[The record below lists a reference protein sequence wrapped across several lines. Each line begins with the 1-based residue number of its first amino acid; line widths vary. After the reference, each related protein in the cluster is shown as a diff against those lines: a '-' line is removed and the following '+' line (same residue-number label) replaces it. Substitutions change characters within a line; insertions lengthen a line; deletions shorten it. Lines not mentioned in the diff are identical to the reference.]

1 MKKSLAAVFAIVI
14 AVPFV
19 SDAQVRMAV
28 VGGPNQSKVFE
39 SNLYPGC
46 ETTTKPCYSGRKSIN
61 LGILVDVPFGN
72 SEKWSLQSGF
82 IYHGKGREFFRQND
96 TLQTPAPDTSWF
108 RNKFQTNYIDVPVNI
123 AYRMKLGGNSS
134 FMLSAGPYISFY
146 YSGKNLYQTRLFPSY
161 KYEEKERTLEVGKEV
176 NKIKTFDMGLNAR
189 AGFELGKILL
199 TGFYSRGLTSFYQ
212 AGYNGKFNHEVYGAS
227 IGFWINSKKKK
238 VITVKTVEVLPEPK
252 VEEEIVAKPAIVV
265 ETPRDTVAQVI
276 VAAPVEKIEITK
288 EIIKKVDIA
297 ARQIYF
303 NTGSDKLAIGSY
315 TALDDIAQLLKENPG
330 FTLTIEG
337 HTDNVGNDQANKL
350 LSGKRAEAVKVYLQG
365 KNIEPSRISAVGYG
379 ETRPVKSN
387 DTEEGRKANRRVE
400 LKLNS

>member
-1 MKKSLAAVFAIVI
+1 MKKSLAAVLAIVI
-14 AVPFV
+14 AVPSV

-28 VGGPNQSKVFE
+28 VGGPHQSNVIETNQI
-39 SNLYPGC
+39 PGWDS
-46 ETTTKPCYSGRKSIN
+46 TTKPGYSGRKSIN

-82 IYHGKGREFFRQND
+82 IYHGKGREYFRQND
-96 TLQTPAPDTSWF
+96 TLQSPAPDTSWS
-108 RNKFQTNYIDVPVNI
+108 RNKFQTNYIDVPLNI

-134 FMLSAGPYISFY
+134 FMLAAGPYISFY

-161 KYEEKERTLEVGKEV
+161 KYEEKERNLEVGKEV
-176 NKIKTFDMGLNAR
+176 NKVKTFDLGLNAR
-189 AGFELGKILL
+189 AGFEMGKILL

-212 AGYNGKFNHEVYGAS
+212 AGYDGKFNHEVYGAS
-227 IGFWINSKKKK
+227 VGFWINSKKKK
-238 VITVKTVEVLPEPK
+238 HIPVKTIEVVPEAK
-252 VEEEIVAKPAIVV
+252 IEEEIVAKPAIVV
-265 ETPRDTVAQVI
+265 ETPRDTITQVI

-303 NTGSDKLAIGSY
+303 NTGSDRLATGSFA
-315 TALDDIAQLLKENPG
+315 ALDEVAQLLKENPG
-330 FTLTIEG
+330 FTLIVEG
-337 HTDNVGNDQANKL
+337 HTDNIGNDQANKL
-350 LSGKRAEAVKVYLQG
+350 LSGKRADAVKVYLEG

-379 ETRPVKSN
+379 ETKPVKTN

-400 LKLNS
+400 LKLKS